1 MARRRAD
8 TAIVRAR
15 RRGKADDPPPA
26 SAKGAKVER
35 ARRIIMVQQ
44 LILDGVDDD
53 EILHW
58 LTTEITAV
66 DVDEL
71 ASRGLTVMPKTW
83 RVSDTTAREY
93 LQAAM
98 ASWVRAEAPEKL
110 TQKHVR
116 NRKRIDHLYRLALA
130 KGDHSTALKAAIEGA
145 RIDGT
150 YEPHARGDGATED
163 DEVDLDEAV
172 REIDHAAHMLE
183 MGRRRG
189 IIPPAMAAAAIDV
202 EPSEATAPGIE
213 ELHPEV
219 DEAPPVATGPTG
231 VN

>member
-1 MARRRAD
+1 
-8 TAIVRAR
+8 
-15 RRGKADDPPPA
+15 
-26 SAKGAKVER
+26 
-35 ARRIIMVQQ
+35 MVQQ

-71 ASRGLTVMPKTW
+71 ASRGLTVLPKHW
-83 RVSDTTAREY
+83 KVSDTTAREY

-98 ASWVRAEAPEKL
+98 ASWLRAEAPEKA

-116 NRKRIDHLYRLALA
+116 NRRRIDHVYRLAMA

-150 YEPHARGDGATED
+150 YDPSRERPGQGQD
-163 DEVDLDEAV
+163 DDDDVDLDEAV
-172 REIDHAAHMLE
+172 REIDHAAHMIE

-202 EPSEATAPGIE
+202 EASEATAGGIE
-213 ELHPEV
+213 ELHPET
-219 DEAPPVATGPTG
+219 DEPAPVADPTG
-231 VN
+231 IN

>member
-15 RRGKADDPPPA
+15 RRGRADDPPPA

-53 EILHW
+53 EVLHW
-58 LTTEITAV
+58 LTTEITAL

-71 ASRGLTVMPKTW
+71 ASRGLTVMPKNW

-110 TQKHVR
+110 AQKHVR

-130 KGDHSTALKAAIEGA
+130 NGDHSTALKAAIEGA

-150 YEPHARGDGATED
+150 YDPHPAGGSAED
-163 DEVDLDEAV
+163 DDVDLDEAIQ
-172 REIDHAAHMLE
+172 EIDHAAHMLE

-202 EPSEATAPGIE
+202 EPSEATARGIE
-213 ELHPEV
+213 DLHPEA
-219 DEAPPVATGPTG
+219 DEEPPLATGPTG

>member
-15 RRGKADDPPPA
+15 RRGKVDEPPPA

-35 ARRIIMVQQ
+35 ARRVIMVQQ

-71 ASRGLTVMPKTW
+71 ASRGLTVLPKNW

-130 KGDHSTALKAAIEGA
+130 SGDHSTALKAAIEGA

-150 YEPHARGDGATED
+150 YEPHAIGGADED
-163 DEVDLDEAV
+163 DDVDLDEAV

-202 EPSEATAPGIE
+202 EPSEATAGGIE
-213 ELHPEV
+213 ELHPEA
-219 DEAPPVATGPTG
+219 DEPAPVADPTG
-231 VN
+231 IN